1 MFVRFVQM
9 SPYLVIRGDL
19 VVLLVQ
25 AEQTEYLGL
34 YVEQSHVETNH
45 LCVNMSY
52 CINSEIF
59 TCVG

>member
-1 MFVRFVQM
+1 M

-25 AEQTEYLGL
+25 AEQTEYLRL
-34 YVEQSHVETNH
+34 YMEQSHVETNH

-52 CINSEIF
+52 CVFINSEIF